1 MDRDALNAELKLQ
14 SNAIGRAVGTFS
26 AANQRC
32 FRRHPPLES
41 PGLTEMKTFTVQLAD
56 DVADKLSGLADVR
69 GVTVE
74 YLMAAG
80 AEELADDLQ
89 EGDELAANHQ
99 WSAKDIAA
107 IEEGLAQIERGETIP
122 HEQVVAEIKAKYGW

>member
-1 MDRDALNAELKLQ
+1 
-14 SNAIGRAVGTFS
+14 
-26 AANQRC
+26 
-32 FRRHPPLES
+32 
-41 PGLTEMKTFTVQLAD
+41 MKTFTVQLAD

-122 HEQVVAEIKAKYGW
+122 HDRVVAEIKAKYGW